1 MGNLKSYITKFVMI
15 IQIHRYYIDSH
26 LVVKNCH
33 YTVLSK
39 YMRAQLVTYNDSIIS
54 KAGLVVF

>member
-26 LVVKNCH
+26 LVVKI
-33 YTVLSK
+33 V
-39 YMRAQLVTYNDSIIS
+39 IILFVEIYES
-54 KAGLVVF
+54 SVSHIKSFHKHVFW